1 MCTLGTLSP
10 GKNRRCREAQNA
22 AGTASRATC
31 GGLKGFGAGWKAPG
45 TWKCRNLHGALL
57 GNSEPRSR
65 RGARVEQGFPGSRR
79 GARVEQGFPGS
90 RRGARVEQ
98 GFPGS
103 RRGARVEQGFPG
115 SRRGARVEQGFP
127 GSRRGARVEQGFPG
141 SRDQPRKALPCQDR
155 RPRDCWGFVALA
167 APQVPVMLSEMD
179 LDGY

>member
-90 RRGARVEQ
+90 R
-98 GFPGS
+98 
-103 RRGARVEQGFPG
+103 
-115 SRRGARVEQGFP
+115 
-127 GSRRGARVEQGFPG
+127 
-141 SRDQPRKALPCQDR
+141 DQPRKALPCQDR